1 LPEVLRGAAFF
12 ILFPFFWF
20 TGLVLFGVLPCGQR
34 FREDAMH
41 EDAMHE
47 DAMHEDA
54 MHEDNMSEDL

>member
-1 LPEVLRGAAFF
+1 LRGAAFF

-47 DAMHEDA
+47 DAMHED
-54 MHEDNMSEDL
+54 NMSEEL